1 MPIVR
6 PRVPLRA
13 SPSHTSAASARTVA
27 RSASRSSTSVSNVV
41 SLERLL
47 ATRAVSTGE
56 LSWKCATPPVYERS
70 VS

>member
-6 PRVPLRA
+6 PFVPVRPR
-13 SPSHTSAASARTVA
+13 PSHTSAASLRTVA

-47 ATRAVSTGE
+47 ARRETSTGE
-56 LSWKCATPPVYERS
+56 SSWNSARAKCYLA
-70 VS
+70 